1 MNARKRAGVA
11 IATLGLVASAGLS
24 APAEAATRVT
34 EIKADL
40 TTVTLLN
47 FNDFHGRID
56 DGMQLTGVL
65 GQNFACNIVTARTT
79 HGADN
84 TLLLST
90 GDIVG
95 ASSFASNLAEDFPT
109 IEYLNALGLQSSAVG
124 NHEFDRGFG
133 WLTGEAQKLAEFTY
147 LGANVYKRGTTEAA
161 LPEYKI
167 HEVNGVKVGVIG
179 AVTADTPNM
188 VTPAGVSGLD
198 FGDPVTAV
206 NRVAAQLKDG
216 DAANGEADIVVAQYH
231 EGASTTTGL
240 TEAKAASPV
249 FKKLA
254 EETDKKVDVIFNG
267 HTHLAYQWDTD
278 AAEGTRVISQSG
290 SYGGALGVI
299 QLGYDK
305 ETGKV
310 EQYIASNVATA
321 AATDACKA
329 DATWKAAAAIVD
341 EAVADAKEK
350 GLVPV
355 AKISADITTAYGD
368 AAVVDGAYT
377 GTKRDNRLRESSLG
391 NLAANAWLW
400 ALNQPGRPG
409 ADIGIMN
416 PGGLRAE
423 LIHKQ
428 SGTEGDGVVTYAEA
442 AAINPFANT
451 LQTVDVTGAVFKKV
465 LEQQWQPE
473 GASRPFLKLGLSD
486 NVRYTYDPDA
496 AAGSRILQVWIDGEP
511 LDPAATYTVTAGNFL
526 IGGGDNFTALAE
538 GTNSADTGMID
549 TDAFVNYL
557 ASEDVMDPSF
567 EKNGVAITD
576 GPATVARNTDQTIVI
591 EGVDLT
597 SLGAP
602 ANTEF
607 EVVVGETVIGTA
619 AIETKHV
626 EGVPTRDG
634 VATVK
639 LNVNSFVIG
648 DTVQLVAKES
658 GTVVTLPLAGLTV
671 KSFRDVPPG
680 NQFYKEITWAGSSG
694 LATGW
699 DDGTYRPYD
708 PINRDAMAAFIY
720 RLAGSPSYDVPKVSP
735 FKDVATDNLFYREI
749 AWLHETG
756 ISTGWDDGTFR
767 PYDSINRDAM
777 AAFLYRLAGKP
788 QWTAPA
794 TSPFVDMT
802 ARTQFYAEVT
812 WLAEVGITT
821 GWDDNTFRPVTPVN
835 RDAMAAFLYRY
846 VNELGVPQV

>member
-1 MNARKRAGVA
+1 
-11 IATLGLVASAGLS
+11 
-24 APAEAATRVT
+24 
-34 EIKADL
+34 
-40 TTVTLLN
+40 
-47 FNDFHGRID
+47 
-56 DGMQLTGVL
+56 
-65 GQNFACNIVTARTT
+65 
-79 HGADN
+79 
-84 TLLLST
+84 
-90 GDIVG
+90 
-95 ASSFASNLAEDFPT
+95 
-109 IEYLNALGLQSSAVG
+109 
-124 NHEFDRGFG
+124 
-133 WLTGEAQKLAEFTY
+133 
-147 LGANVYKRGTTEAA
+147 
-161 LPEYKI
+161 
-167 HEVNGVKVGVIG
+167 
-179 AVTADTPNM
+179 
-188 VTPAGVSGLD
+188 
-198 FGDPVTAV
+198 
-206 NRVAAQLKDG
+206 
-216 DAANGEADIVVAQYH
+216 
-231 EGASTTTGL
+231 
-240 TEAKAASPV
+240 
-249 FKKLA
+249 
-254 EETDKKVDVIFNG
+254 
-267 HTHLAYQWDTD
+267 
-278 AAEGTRVISQSG
+278 
-290 SYGGALGVI
+290 
-299 QLGYDK
+299 
-305 ETGKV
+305 
-310 EQYIASNVATA
+310 
-321 AATDACKA
+321 
-329 DATWKAAAAIVD
+329 
-341 EAVADAKEK
+341 
-350 GLVPV
+350 
-355 AKISADITTAYGD
+355 
-368 AAVVDGAYT
+368 
-377 GTKRDNRLRESSLG
+377 
-391 NLAANAWLW
+391 
-400 ALNQPGRPG
+400 
-409 ADIGIMN
+409 
-416 PGGLRAE
+416 
-423 LIHKQ
+423 
-428 SGTEGDGVVTYAEA
+428 
-442 AAINPFANT
+442 
-451 LQTVDVTGAVFKKV
+451 
-465 LEQQWQPE
+465 
-473 GASRPFLKLGLSD
+473 
-486 NVRYTYDPDA
+486 
-496 AAGSRILQVWIDGEP
+496 
-511 LDPAATYTVTAGNFL
+511 
-526 IGGGDNFTALAE
+526 
-538 GTNSADTGMID
+538 
-549 TDAFVNYL
+549 
-557 ASEDVMDPSF
+557 MDPSF

-639 LNVNSFVIG
+639 LNVSSFVIG

-767 PYDSINRDAM
+767 PYDPINRDAM

-821 GWDDNTFRPVTPVN
+821 GWDDNTFRPVSPVN